1 MRLRVA
7 ASVTEPFLA
16 LILAV
21 SYPTIDMEVIEDIGQ
36 YNWEGGACVTV
47 GTFDGLHIGHRKI
60 IKELVQNA
68 RSCGLRSVVITFDP
82 HPRQVLAKGS
92 VVRFVLTR
100 KEKVEMMS
108 TLGVDVL
115 IIHPFS
121 KEFAALTAKD
131 FLVDMLCA
139 RLNMKCLV
147 KGFNNHF
154 GCDRL
159 SDLDALETLG
169 SEHGFEVVEVAE
181 ECHGGVTCSSTVVRR
196 MIAEGRMG
204 AASAVLGYDYFVEG
218 TVVHGR
224 MIGRT
229 IGFPTANVYI
239 GDDSKI
245 LPRPGAY
252 VATVEFD
259 GSKWPAILNIGS
271 NPTVND
277 ECDRVFLEAHL
288 IGFEGDLYGRRI
300 RVNVLRHIRN
310 EVKFGS
316 LSELKQQLQ
325 QDEQVAVSVIAQYA
339 S

>member
-1 MRLRVA
+1 MEIVEGIENYHPDL
-7 ASVTEPFLA
+7 
-16 LILAV
+16 
-21 SYPTIDMEVIEDIGQ
+21 PT
-36 YNWEGGACVTV
+36 CVTV

-60 IKELVQNA
+60 IKELVQIA
-68 RSCGLRSVVITFDP
+68 ESEGIRSVVITFDP

-100 KEKVEMMS
+100 EEKVEMMS

-139 RLNMKCLV
+139 RLNMKFLV

-154 GCDRL
+154 GSDRL
-159 SDLDALETLG
+159 SDLAALESLG
-169 SEHGFEVVEVAE
+169 SEYGFEVVEVDE
-181 ECHGGVTCSSTVVRR
+181 ESRGGVTCSSTAVRR

-204 AASAVLGYDYFVEG
+204 AASAILGYDYFVDG

-239 GDDSKI
+239 GDEKACVKMWKVDAVQPVVNTAWPI
-245 LPRPGAY
+245 LQAPSA
-252 VATVEFD
+252 
-259 GSKWPAILNIGS
+259 NIM
-271 NPTVND
+271 
-277 ECDRVFLEAHL
+277 
-288 IGFEGDLYGRRI
+288 
-300 RVNVLRHIRN
+300 
-310 EVKFGS
+310 
-316 LSELKQQLQ
+316 
-325 QDEQVAVSVIAQYA
+325 
-339 S
+339 

>member
-1 MRLRVA
+1 MEIVEGIENYHPD
-7 ASVTEPFLA
+7 S
-16 LILAV
+16 
-21 SYPTIDMEVIEDIGQ
+21 PT
-36 YNWEGGACVTV
+36 CVTV

-60 IKELVQNA
+60 IKELVQIA
-68 RSCGLRSVVITFDP
+68 ESEGIRSVVITFDP

-100 KEKVEMMS
+100 EEKVEMMS
-108 TLGVDVL
+108 TIGVDVL

-139 RLNMKCLV
+139 RLNMKFLV

-154 GCDRL
+154 GSDRL
-159 SDLDALETLG
+159 SDLAALESLG
-169 SEHGFEVVEVAE
+169 SEYGFEVVEVDE
-181 ECHGGVTCSSTVVRR
+181 ESRGGVTCSSTAVRR

-204 AASAVLGYDYFVEG
+204 AASAILGYDYFVDG

-252 VATVEFD
+252 VATVDLD
-259 GSKWPAILNIGS
+259 GKLWPAILNIGS
-271 NPTVND
+271 NPTVNE
-277 ECDRVFLEAHL
+277 ECDRVFLEAHI
-288 IGFEGDLYGRRI
+288 IGFDGDIYGRRI

-316 LSELKQQLQ
+316 LSELKEQLQ
-325 QDEQVAVSVIAQYA
+325 KDKQMAVSVIAQYA

>member
-1 MRLRVA
+1 
-7 ASVTEPFLA
+7 
-16 LILAV
+16 
-21 SYPTIDMEVIEDIGQ
+21 MEIIEGIGQ
-36 YNWEGGACVTV
+36 YCGEGGTCVTV

-60 IKELVQNA
+60 IKELVDNA
-68 RSCGLRSVVITFDP
+68 RYGGLRSVVVTFDP
-82 HPRQVLAKGS
+82 HPRQVLAKGA

-121 KEFAALTAKD
+121 LDFAALTAKD
-131 FLVDMLCA
+131 FLVDMLCS

-159 SDLDALETLG
+159 SDLGALEALG
-169 SEHGFEVVEVAE
+169 SEHGFDVVEVEE
-181 ECHGGVTCSSTVVRR
+181 ECRGGVTCSSTAVRR
-196 MIAEGRMG
+196 MIAEGRMSS
-204 AASAVLGYDYFVEG
+204 ASSILGYDYFVEG
-218 TVVHGR
+218 NVVHGR

-229 IGFPTANVYI
+229 IGFPTANIYI

-252 VATVEFD
+252 VATVDLD
-259 GSKWPAILNIGS
+259 GKTWPAILNIGS
-271 NPTVND
+271 NPTVN
-277 ECDRVFLEAHL
+277 EERDRVFLEAHI
-288 IGFEGDLYGRRI
+288 IGFEGDIYGRRI

-310 EVKFGS
+310 EVKFAS
-316 LSELKQQLQ
+316 LSELKEQLLK
-325 QDEQVAVSVIAQYA
+325 DEQEAVNVIAQYA

>member
-1 MRLRVA
+1 
-7 ASVTEPFLA
+7 
-16 LILAV
+16 
-21 SYPTIDMEVIEDIGQ
+21 MEIIEGIEQ
-36 YNWEGGACVTV
+36 YSGEGGTCVTV

-60 IKELVQNA
+60 LKELVESA
-68 RSCGLRSVVITFDP
+68 RYGGLRSVVITFDP

-115 IIHPFS
+115 VIHPFS
-121 KEFAALTAKD
+121 LDFAALTAKD

-159 SDLDALETLG
+159 SDLGALEALG
-169 SEHGFEVVEVAE
+169 TEHGFDVVEVEE
-181 ECHGGVTCSSTVVRR
+181 ECRGGVTCSSTAVRR
-196 MIAEGRMG
+196 MIAEGRMSS
-204 AASAVLGYDYFVEG
+204 ASSILGYNYFVEG
-218 TVVHGR
+218 NVVHGR

-229 IGFPTANVYI
+229 IGFPTANIYL

-252 VATVEFD
+252 VATVDLD
-259 GSKWPAILNIGS
+259 GRTWPAILNIGS

-277 ECDRVFLEAHL
+277 ECDRVFLEAHI
-288 IGFEGDLYGRRI
+288 IGFEGDIYGRRI

-310 EVKFGS
+310 EVKFAS
-316 LSELKQQLQ
+316 LSELKDQLQ
-325 QDEQVAVSVIAQYA
+325 KDEQEAVKVISQYA

>member
-1 MRLRVA
+1 MEIIEGIENYHPDA
-7 ASVTEPFLA
+7 
-16 LILAV
+16 
-21 SYPTIDMEVIEDIGQ
+21 PT
-36 YNWEGGACVTV
+36 CVTV

-60 IKELVQNA
+60 IKELVQIA
-68 RSCGLRSVVITFDP
+68 ESEGLRSVVITFDP
-82 HPRQVLAKGS
+82 HPRQVLAKGA

-100 KEKVEMMS
+100 EEKVEMMS

-115 IIHPFS
+115 VIHPFS
-121 KEFAALTAKD
+121 REFAALTAKD

-139 RLNMKCLV
+139 RLNMKFLI

-159 SDLDALETLG
+159 SDFDALDALGT
-169 SEHGFEVVEVAE
+169 EHGFGVVEVEE
-181 ECHGGVTCSSTVVRR
+181 ECRGGVTCSSTAVRR
-196 MIAEGRMG
+196 MIAEGRMTS
-204 AASAVLGYDYFVEG
+204 ASAILGYYYFVDG

-252 VATVEFD
+252 VATVDLD
-259 GSKWPAILNIGS
+259 GKTLPAILNIGS

-277 ECDRVFLEAHL
+277 DSDRVFLEAHIL
-288 IGFEGDLYGRRI
+288 DFEGDIYGRRI

-316 LSELKQQLQ
+316 LDELKAQLQ
-325 QDEQVAVSVIAQYA
+325 QDVEFAREVIAQYA

>member
-1 MRLRVA
+1 MEIVEGIENYHPDL
-7 ASVTEPFLA
+7 
-16 LILAV
+16 
-21 SYPTIDMEVIEDIGQ
+21 PT
-36 YNWEGGACVTV
+36 CVTV

-60 IKELVQNA
+60 IKELVQIA
-68 RSCGLRSVVITFDP
+68 ESEGIRSVVITFDP

-100 KEKVEMMS
+100 EEKVEMMS

-139 RLNMKCLV
+139 RLNMKFLV

-154 GCDRL
+154 GSDRL
-159 SDLDALETLG
+159 SDLSALESLG
-169 SEHGFEVVEVAE
+169 SEYGFEVVEVDE
-181 ECHGGVTCSSTVVRR
+181 ESRGGVTCSSTAVRR
-196 MIAEGRMG
+196 MIAEGRMTS
-204 AASAVLGYDYFVEG
+204 ASAILGYYYFVEG

-252 VATVEFD
+252 VATVDLD
-259 GSKWPAILNIGS
+259 GKLWPAILNIGS
-271 NPTVND
+271 NPTVNE
-277 ECDRVFLEAHL
+277 ECDRVFLEAHI
-288 IGFEGDLYGRRI
+288 IGFDGDIYGRRI

-316 LSELKQQLQ
+316 LSELKEQLQ
-325 QDEQVAVSVIAQYA
+325 KDKQMAVQVISQYA

>member
-1 MRLRVA
+1 
-7 ASVTEPFLA
+7 
-16 LILAV
+16 
-21 SYPTIDMEVIEDIGQ
+21 MEIVEGIEQYIGD
-36 YNWEGGACVTV
+36 GGTCVTV

-60 IKELVQNA
+60 MKELVRNA
-68 RSCGLRSVVITFDP
+68 KSGGLRSVVVTFDP
-82 HPRQVLAKGS
+82 HPRQVLAKGA

-100 KEKVEMMS
+100 QEKVEMFS

-121 KEFAALTAKD
+121 LEFAALTAKD

-139 RLNMKCLV
+139 KLNMKCLV

-159 SDLDALETLG
+159 SDLSALETLG
-169 SEHGFEVVEVAE
+169 SEHGFDVVEVEE
-181 ECHGGVTCSSTVVRR
+181 ECRGGVTASSTLVRR
-196 MIAEGRMG
+196 MIAEGRML
-204 AASAVLGYDYFVEG
+204 AAAAVLSYDYFVEG

-229 IGFPTANVYI
+229 IGFPTANIYI

-252 VATVEFD
+252 VATVPMD
-259 GSKWPAILNIGS
+259 GKTWPAILNIGS
-271 NPTVND
+271 NPTVNE
-277 ECDRVFLEAHL
+277 ECDRVFLEAHI
-288 IGFEGDLYGRRI
+288 IGFDGDIYGRRI

-310 EVKFGS
+310 EVKFNS
-316 LSELKQQLQ
+316 LAELKEQLQ
-325 QDEQVAVSVIAQYA
+325 KDKEAALEVIAQYA

>member
-1 MRLRVA
+1 MEIVEGIENYHPDA
-7 ASVTEPFLA
+7 
-16 LILAV
+16 
-21 SYPTIDMEVIEDIGQ
+21 PT
-36 YNWEGGACVTV
+36 CVTV
-47 GTFDGLHIGHRKI
+47 GTFDGLHVGHRKI
-60 IKELVQNA
+60 IRELVQIAENE
-68 RSCGLRSVVITFDP
+68 GLRSVVITFDP
-82 HPRQVLAKGS
+82 HPRQVLAKGA

-100 KEKVEMMS
+100 EEKVELMS

-115 IIHPFS
+115 VIHPFS

-131 FLVDMLCA
+131 FLVDVLCA

-159 SDLDALETLG
+159 SDFGALYALG
-169 SEHGFEVVEVAE
+169 TEHGFDVVEVGK
-181 ECHGGVTCSSTVVRR
+181 ECRDGVTCSSTAARR
-196 MIAEGRMG
+196 MIAEGKMSS
-204 AASAVLGYDYFVEG
+204 ASAILGYYYYVNG

-252 VATVEFD
+252 VATVVLD
-259 GSKWPAILNIGS
+259 GKTWPAILNIGS

-277 ECDRVFLEAHL
+277 DSDRVFLEAHIL
-288 IGFEGDLYGRRI
+288 DFEGDIYGRHI

-316 LSELKQQLQ
+316 LDELKAQLQ
-325 QDEQVAVSVIAQYA
+325 HDVEYARGVIAQCA

>member
-1 MRLRVA
+1 MEIVEGIENYHPDA
-7 ASVTEPFLA
+7 
-16 LILAV
+16 
-21 SYPTIDMEVIEDIGQ
+21 PT
-36 YNWEGGACVTV
+36 CVTV
-47 GTFDGLHIGHRKI
+47 GTFDGLHVGHRKI
-60 IKELVQNA
+60 IRELVQIAENE
-68 RSCGLRSVVITFDP
+68 GLRSVVITFDP
-82 HPRQVLAKGS
+82 HPRQVLAKGA

-100 KEKVEMMS
+100 EEKVELMS

-115 IIHPFS
+115 VIHPFS

-131 FLVDMLCA
+131 FLVDVLCA
-139 RLNMKCLV
+139 KLNMKCLV

-159 SDLDALETLG
+159 SDFGALYALG
-169 SEHGFEVVEVAE
+169 TEHGFDVVEVGE
-181 ECHGGVTCSSTVVRR
+181 ECRDGVTCSSTAARR
-196 MIAEGRMG
+196 MIAEGKMSS
-204 AASAVLGYDYFVEG
+204 ASAILGYYYYVNG

-252 VATVEFD
+252 VATVVLD
-259 GSKWPAILNIGS
+259 GKTWPAILNIGS

-277 ECDRVFLEAHL
+277 DSDRVFLEAHIL
-288 IGFEGDLYGRRI
+288 DFEGDIYGRHI

-316 LSELKQQLQ
+316 LDELKAQLQ
-325 QDEQVAVSVIAQYA
+325 HDVEYARGVIAQCA

>member
-1 MRLRVA
+1 MSAFWLCHY
-7 ASVTEPFLA
+7 L
-16 LILAV
+16 LIE
-21 SYPTIDMEVIEDIGQ
+21 MEIIEGIEQ
-36 YNWEGGACVTV
+36 YNGEGGTCVTV

-60 IKELVQNA
+60 LKELVRNA
-68 RSCGLRSVVITFDP
+68 KYGGWKSVVVTFDP

-100 KEKVEMMS
+100 QEKIDMLS
-108 TLGVDVL
+108 NLGVDVL

-131 FLVDMLCA
+131 FLVDMLSE

-154 GCDRL
+154 GSDRV
-159 SDLDALETLG
+159 SDLDAIEMLG
-169 SEHGFEVVEVAE
+169 DEHGFAVVEVE
-181 ECHGGVTCSSTVVRR
+181 EESRGGVTCSSTLVRR
-196 MIAEGRMG
+196 MIAEGHMTS
-204 AASAVLGYDYFVEG
+204 AAAVLGYEYFVEG

-229 IGFPTANVYI
+229 IGFPTANVRME
-239 GDDSKI
+239 DDSKI

-252 VATVEFD
+252 VATVDLD
-259 GSKWPAILNIGS
+259 GKTWPSILNIGS
-271 NPTVND
+271 NPTVN
-277 ECDRVFLEAHL
+277 EESDRVFLEVHL
-288 IGFEGDLYGRRI
+288 IGFDGDLYGRRI

-310 EVKFGS
+310 EVKFDS
-316 LSELKQQLQ
+316 LVDLQAQLRQDMDFALKVISEY
-325 QDEQVAVSVIAQYA
+325 S

>member
-1 MRLRVA
+1 
-7 ASVTEPFLA
+7 
-16 LILAV
+16 
-21 SYPTIDMEVIEDIGQ
+21 MEVIEDIGQ

-100 KEKVEMMS
+100 KEKVDMMS
-108 TLGVDVL
+108 TLDVDVL

-169 SEHGFEVVEVAE
+169 SEHGFEVVEVEE
-181 ECHGGVTCSSTVVRR
+181 ECHDGVTCSSTVVRR

>member
-1 MRLRVA
+1 MEIVEGIENYHPDL
-7 ASVTEPFLA
+7 
-16 LILAV
+16 
-21 SYPTIDMEVIEDIGQ
+21 PT
-36 YNWEGGACVTV
+36 CVTV

-60 IKELVQNA
+60 IKELVQIA
-68 RSCGLRSVVITFDP
+68 ESEGIRSVVITFDP

-100 KEKVEMMS
+100 EEKVEMMS

-139 RLNMKCLV
+139 RLNMKFLV

-154 GCDRL
+154 GSDRL
-159 SDLDALETLG
+159 SDLAALESLG
-169 SEHGFEVVEVAE
+169 SEYGFEVVEVDE
-181 ECHGGVTCSSTVVRR
+181 ESRGGVTCSSTAVRR
-196 MIAEGRMG
+196 MIAEGRMTS
-204 AASAVLGYDYFVEG
+204 ASAILGYYYFVDG

-252 VATVEFD
+252 VATVDLD
-259 GSKWPAILNIGS
+259 GKLWPAILNIGS
-271 NPTVND
+271 NPTVNE
-277 ECDRVFLEAHL
+277 ECDRVFLEAHI
-288 IGFEGDLYGRRI
+288 IGFDGDIYGRRI

-316 LSELKQQLQ
+316 LSELKDQLQ
-325 QDEQVAVSVIAQYA
+325 KDKQMAVSVIAQYA

>member
-1 MRLRVA
+1 
-7 ASVTEPFLA
+7 
-16 LILAV
+16 
-21 SYPTIDMEVIEDIGQ
+21 MEVIEDIEQ
-36 YNWEGGACVTV
+36 YNGEGGACVTV

-60 IKELVQNA
+60 IKERVQNA
-68 RSCGLRSVVITFDP
+68 RVSGLRSVVITFDP
-82 HPRQVLAKGS
+82 HPRQVLAKGA

-100 KEKVEMMS
+100 EEKVEMMS

-121 KEFAALTAKD
+121 REFAALTAKD
-131 FLVDMLCA
+131 FLVDVLCA
-139 RLNMKCLV
+139 KLNMKCLV

-159 SDLDALETLG
+159 SDLDELEALG
-169 SEHGFEVVEVAE
+169 AEHGFDVVEVEE
-181 ECHGGVTCSSTVVRR
+181 ECRGGVTCSSTVVRR

-252 VATVEFD
+252 VATVELD
-259 GSKWPAILNIGS
+259 GRTWPAILNIGS
-271 NPTVND
+271 NPTVNE
-277 ECDRVFLEAHL
+277 ECDHVFLEAHL
-288 IGFEGDLYGRRI
+288 IGYEGDLYGRRI

-325 QDEQVAVSVIAQYA
+325 QDEQVAVNVIAQYA

>member
-1 MRLRVA
+1 MEIVEGIENYHPDA
-7 ASVTEPFLA
+7 
-16 LILAV
+16 
-21 SYPTIDMEVIEDIGQ
+21 PT
-36 YNWEGGACVTV
+36 CVTV
-47 GTFDGLHIGHRKI
+47 GTFDGLHVGHRKI
-60 IKELVQNA
+60 IRELVQIAENE
-68 RSCGLRSVVITFDP
+68 GLRSVVITFDP
-82 HPRQVLAKGS
+82 HPRQVLAKGA

-100 KEKVEMMS
+100 EEKVELMS

-115 IIHPFS
+115 VIHPFS

-131 FLVDMLCA
+131 FLVDVLCA

-159 SDLDALETLG
+159 SDFGALDALGT
-169 SEHGFEVVEVAE
+169 EHGFDVVEVGK
-181 ECHGGVTCSSTVVRR
+181 ECRDGVTCSSTAARR
-196 MIAEGRMG
+196 MIAEGKMSS
-204 AASAVLGYDYFVEG
+204 ASAILGYYYYVNG

-252 VATVEFD
+252 VATVVLD
-259 GSKWPAILNIGS
+259 GKTWPAILNIGS

-277 ECDRVFLEAHL
+277 DSDRVFLEAHIL
-288 IGFEGDLYGRRI
+288 DFEGDIYGRHI

-316 LSELKQQLQ
+316 LDELKAQLQ
-325 QDEQVAVSVIAQYA
+325 HDVEYARGVIAQCA

>member
-1 MRLRVA
+1 MEIIEGIENFHPDA
-7 ASVTEPFLA
+7 
-16 LILAV
+16 
-21 SYPTIDMEVIEDIGQ
+21 PT
-36 YNWEGGACVTV
+36 CVTV

-60 IKELVQNA
+60 IKELVQIA
-68 RSCGLRSVVITFDP
+68 GSEGLISVVITFDP

-100 KEKVEMMS
+100 QEKIDMLS
-108 TLGVDVL
+108 NLGVDVL

-121 KEFAALTAKD
+121 QEFAALTAKD

-139 RLNMKCLV
+139 RLNMKFLI

-154 GCDRL
+154 GSDRL
-159 SDLDALETLG
+159 SNFGALDALG
-169 SEHGFEVVEVAE
+169 AEHGFGVVEVEE
-181 ECHGGVTCSSTVVRR
+181 ECRGGVTCSSTAVRR
-196 MIAEGRMG
+196 MIAEGRMTS
-204 AASAVLGYDYFVEG
+204 ASAILGYYYFVDG

-252 VATVEFD
+252 VATVVLD
-259 GSKWPAILNIGS
+259 GKTLPAILNIGS

-277 ECDRVFLEAHL
+277 DSDRVFLEAHIL
-288 IGFEGDLYGRRI
+288 DFEGDIYGRRI

-316 LSELKQQLQ
+316 LDELKAQLQ
-325 QDEQVAVSVIAQYA
+325 EDVEFARGVIAQYA